1 MMIGISI
8 DISERYEI
16 NFIKIEN
23 DENHIHFL
31 IQGIPIVVVSRIVQ
45 IVKSLMAREVF
56 AKYPEIKKKLWG
68 GNLYIRG
75 FSINTVG

>member
-1 MMIGISI
+1 MIGISI

-56 AKYPEIKKKLWG
+56 AKYPEIKKKL
-68 GNLYIRG
+68 
-75 FSINTVG
+75 